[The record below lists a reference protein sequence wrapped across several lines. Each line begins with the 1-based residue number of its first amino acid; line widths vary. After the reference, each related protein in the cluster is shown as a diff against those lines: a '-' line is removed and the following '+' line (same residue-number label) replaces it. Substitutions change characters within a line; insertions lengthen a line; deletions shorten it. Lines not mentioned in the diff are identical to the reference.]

1 MSGAIIKKVRFAV
14 DHMKI
19 EPTQAASVASTSD
32 EESSPSPL
40 SSGDDVDMASP
51 MALPPS
57 APSTTLFSQPALA
70 HVTGAD
76 IKMDDAKLS
85 AGPSS
90 GWPTQ
95 SMPPPP
101 RSALRALPDL
111 PAFPALAHI
120 SSMAVKTM
128 PPPPRPHVR
137 VPLPPPSLS
146 CPPLPPIPR
155 APRRAVQTLQAEE
168 AVGATASSSAVPVLE
183 LDGLSITA
191 PSSILPSLLQPI
203 WALPSR
209 APKHPP
215 TDSATAP
222 STQAGQLTP
231 SPDSTPSPPFPPA
244 TMAVFIPPVPGCK
257 EYAGVSLH
265 RPMTREDIPA
275 RRDELL
281 RALDSPDAVQK
292 IAVDLWSNNHDAKAG
307 FFADIAVEFRRAVSE
322 AAAVGDMT
330 SAKLNF
336 SRRPVNGPTA
346 CIDAY
351 HDAPIMEAF
360 TKYYVQWVD
369 LHIKHRRDMVAELI
383 LLRQMEGLDDLIEQ
397 AEGLDVAWMGD

>member
-14 DHMKI
+14 DHIEI

-32 EESSPSPL
+32 EESLPSPS

-57 APSTTLFSQPALA
+57 APSQPALT

-76 IKMDDAKLS
+76 IKMDDAEVS
-85 AGPSS
+85 AGPSL

-95 SMPPPP
+95 SMPPP
-101 RSALRALPDL
+101 S
-111 PAFPALAHI
+111 
-120 SSMAVKTM
+120 KTM

-137 VPLPPPSLS
+137 VPLPPPSSS

-155 APRRAVQTLQAEE
+155 APHRAVQPLQAEE
-168 AVGATASSSAVPVLE
+168 AMGATASSSAVPVLE

-191 PSSILPSLLQPI
+191 PSSILPSSPQPI
-203 WALPSR
+203 RALPSR

-222 STQAGQLTP
+222 LMQAGQPTP

-257 EYAGVSLH
+257 EYAGVSLR
-265 RPMTREDIPA
+265 RPMMREDIRA
-275 RRDELL
+275 RQDELL
-281 RALDSPDAVQK
+281 RALDFPDAIQK
-292 IAVDLWSNNHDAKAG
+292 IAVDLWSNNRDAEAG
-307 FFADIAVEFRRAVSE
+307 FFANIAVEFRRAV
-322 AAAVGDMT
+322 T
-330 SAKLNF
+330 RQPPSA
-336 SRRPVNGPTA
+336 T
-346 CIDAY
+346 
-351 HDAPIMEAF
+351 
-360 TKYYVQWVD
+360 
-369 LHIKHRRDMVAELI
+369 
-383 LLRQMEGLDDLIEQ
+383 
-397 AEGLDVAWMGD
+397 